1 MNGPIPIFQAI
12 RRGAQAALAAAVLGA
27 AALSGP
33 SAQEPD
39 TVEALSR
46 VVVFGDGEDVDR
58 ALTALRL
65 RGKPDVAASLI
76 LALRY
81 NRSAQHKISAALS
94 VLTGH
99 RDAADW
105 FDWMLWQEAHPEFT
119 PHPSFRR
126 LKLDLLARIDVQFS
140 RFFGG
145 NPRIDIRLEEIVWGG
160 VEVDGIP
167 ALVDAEMIPAAQ
179 ATYLTPDEP
188 VFGVEIGGDARA
200 YPLRIL
206 DWHEMANDAVG
217 GVPVALAY
225 CTLCG
230 AGILFDR
237 RIPGRDKPFE
247 FGSSGLLYR
256 SNKLMYDRETDSLW
270 NQFTGRP
277 VVGKLAGSGIELKQ
291 LPVTISSWRRWRERH
306 PGTKVLAP
314 DTGHIRDYSP
324 GAAYGRY
331 FASSKLM
338 FPAGLADGRLGAKEQ
353 VFGVRAPAGA
363 KAWPLGVFR
372 ENPVINDR
380 VGALDVV
387 VIGNAAERTGRAYR
401 RDGREFE
408 ATSDPAVL
416 QGPGGAWT
424 ATEEALVGPDG
435 TRLPRLAGHVA
446 YWFAWASYLGP
457 KPELY
462 EPSR

>member
-1 MNGPIPIFQAI
+1 M
-12 RRGAQAALAAAVLGA
+12 LGA
-27 AALSGP
+27 VAFSGA

-39 TVEALSR
+39 AVEALSR
-46 VVVFGDGEDVDR
+46 VAVFGDGEDIDR

-81 NRSAQHKISAALS
+81 NRSAQRKISATLA

-99 RDAADW
+99 RDATDW
-105 FDWMLWQEAHPEFT
+105 FDWMLWQEAHPEYA
-119 PHPSFRR
+119 PHVSFKR
-126 LKLDLLARIDVQFS
+126 LKLDLLTRIDIQFL

-145 NPRIDIRLEEIVWGG
+145 NPRMDIRLEEIVWGG

-167 ALVDAEMIPAAQ
+167 ALVDAAMIPAAQ
-179 ATYLTPDEP
+179 ASHLTADEQ

-200 YPLRIL
+200 YPFRIL
-206 DWHEMANDAVG
+206 DWHEMANDSVG

-237 RIPGRDKPFE
+237 RVPGREKPFE

-291 LPVTISSWRRWRERH
+291 LPVTIASWRSWRERH
-306 PGTKVLAP
+306 PDTKVLAP
-314 DTGHIRDYSP
+314 DTGHIRDYAP

-331 FASSKLM
+331 FASPKLM
-338 FPAGLADGRLGAKEQ
+338 FPAGLADGRLAAKDQ

-363 KAWPLGVFR
+363 KAWPLDAFR
-372 ENPVINDR
+372 RTPVINDR

-387 VIGNAAERTGRAYR
+387 VIGDADERTGRAYR
-401 RDGREFE
+401 RDGREFR
-408 ATSDPAVL
+408 AGPGSDL
-416 QGPGGAWT
+416 LLGPGGAWRV
-424 ATEEALVGPDG
+424 TEEALVGPDG
-435 TRLPRLAGHVA
+435 ARLPRLAGHVA

>member
-1 MNGPIPIFQAI
+1 MRMVRVF
-12 RRGAQAALAAAVLGA
+12 RRGVLAALFMAVLGA
-27 AALSGP
+27 YRPPWA

-39 TVEALSR
+39 TVESLSR
-46 VVVFGDGEDVDR
+46 VVLFGDGEEIDR

-65 RGKPDVAASLI
+65 RGKPDAVAALI

-81 NRSAQHKISAALS
+81 NRSAQRKISATLAA
-94 VLTGH
+94 LTGH

-105 FDWMLWQEAHPEFT
+105 FDWMLWQEAYPEFA

-126 LKLDLLARIDVQFS
+126 LKLDLLARIDIQFS

-167 ALVDAEMIPAAQ
+167 ALVEAAMIPAGQ
-179 ATYLTPDEP
+179 ADYLTPDEP
-188 VFGVEIGGDARA
+188 VFGVAIGGDARA

-206 DWHEMANDAVG
+206 DWHEMANDTVG

-237 RIPGRDKPFE
+237 RAPGRDKPFE

-277 VVGKLAGSGIELKQ
+277 VVGKLAGSGIELRQ
-291 LPVTISSWRRWRERH
+291 LPVTIASWRKWRERH

-331 FASSKLM
+331 FASPKLM
-338 FPAGLADGRLGAKEQ
+338 FPAGLADGRLDAKEQ
-353 VFGVRAPAGA
+353 VFGVRVPAGA
-363 KAWPLGVFR
+363 KAWPLEAFR
-372 ENPVINDR
+372 QTPVINDR
-380 VGALDVV
+380 VGAVDVL
-387 VIGNAAERTGRAYR
+387 VIGDAAERTGRAYR
-401 RDGREFE
+401 RHGGEFQ
-408 ATSDPAVL
+408 ATQDPAVL
-416 QGPGGAWT
+416 QGPGGVWKV
-424 ATEEALVGPDG
+424 TEEALIGPDG
-435 TRLPRLAGHVA
+435 ARLPRLAGHVA

-462 EPSR
+462 QPAR